1 LNVVFSV
8 GAIKGKTHPH
18 SSCPVSC

>member
-18 SSCPVSC
+18 SSCLVSC